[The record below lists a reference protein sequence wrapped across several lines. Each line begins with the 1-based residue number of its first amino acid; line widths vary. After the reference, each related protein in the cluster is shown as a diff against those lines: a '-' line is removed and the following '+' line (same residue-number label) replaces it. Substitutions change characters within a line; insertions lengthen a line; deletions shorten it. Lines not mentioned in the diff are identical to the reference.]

1 MSGKHNNAI
10 VKRVIDVCMTV
21 TLLFLMAYQVTGEF
35 LHEWIGMGMTLLVI
49 IHQILNRKWYSAV
62 FKGKYN
68 PYRILTTLINL
79 LLIVSFV
86 LTAISGMAMS
96 GHAVPFLYGII
107 NVYYSKLLHISM
119 SQWSFVFMGLHL
131 GLHIPVMAAKLKF
144 TNSQKKAISAVCC
157 LIAGIGLFLFIRNG
171 MFDYMLW
178 RSVFATFDYSKSG
191 ALVLLENVVMLLFW
205 VFTGTQMSTLCRKAF
220 GKTKQKN
227 QLLPILFIIAA
238 VIIGLV
244 LYMILG

>member
-144 TNSQKKAISAVCC
+144 TNSQKKAISAVFC
-157 LIAGIGLFLFIRNG
+157 LIAGIGLFLSALMVYFRDIQ
-171 MFDYMLW
+171 FLW
-178 RSVFATFDYSKSG
+178 TVLTQIWMYAG

-205 VFTGTQMSTLCRKAF
+205 VFTGTQLSTLCRKAF
-220 GKTKQKN
+220 GKSKQKN

-238 VIIGLV
+238 VVIGLV
-244 LYMILG
+244 LYMIFC